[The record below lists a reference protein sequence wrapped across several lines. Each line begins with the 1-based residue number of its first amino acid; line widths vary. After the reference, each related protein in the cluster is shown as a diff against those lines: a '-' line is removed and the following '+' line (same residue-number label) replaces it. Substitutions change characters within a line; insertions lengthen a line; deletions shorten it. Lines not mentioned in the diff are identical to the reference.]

1 MTRVR
6 LLLAL
11 LLAGGV
17 SAFGQFG
24 GAGSPGVSATLI
36 RLFGTNR
43 AFTAQVEVQVL
54 GKDNKEQVG
63 TPMTFALLDTKIRLE
78 VDLARMRNREQANML
93 AQVKPL
99 GMDSLVSLFRPD
111 LRATCVVFPKLR
123 AFVKLPMP
131 DEEAEAFSK
140 SARIERSPLGKE
152 KMDGHPC
159 VKNRVVLTDDKGK
172 QHEATVWN
180 ASDLR
185 DFPICVATRES
196 EGTVVM
202 RFRQVQFVPPSASLF
217 EPPAGYQACADM
229 SALMAGPGAK
239 FLAASGQAVSTKS
252 PAPTTKPKP
261 AAPPPTKKK

>member
-1 MTRVR
+1 MTRARVFI
-6 LLLAL
+6 AL
-11 LLAGGV
+11 LLASGV

-63 TPMTFALLDTKIRLE
+63 MPMTFALLDTRIRLE
-78 VDLARMRNREQANML
+78 VDLARMRNREQANAL

-99 GMDSLVSLFRPD
+99 GMDSLVSVIRPD
-111 LRATCVVFPKLR
+111 LRATCVMFPKLR
-123 AFVKLPMP
+123 AFVKLPLP
-131 DEEAEAFSK
+131 DEEAEAFTK
-140 SARIERSPLGKE
+140 SARIERTPLARE
-152 KMDGHPC
+152 KLDGHPC
-159 VKNRVVLTDDKGK
+159 VKNRVVLTDGKGK

-185 DFPICVATRES
+185 DFPVCVATRES

-202 RFRQVQFVPPSASLF
+202 RFRQIQFVPPSPTLF

-229 SALMAGPGAK
+229 GALMAGPGAK
-239 FLAASGQAVSTKS
+239 YLASSGQAVSTKS
-252 PAPTTKPKP
+252 PAPASKPKP
-261 AAPPPTKKK
+261 ATPAPTRKK